1 MIYILKLSTVKMEA
15 NLSQWHEGRPVDTES
30 LRPTRM
36 TERIQSKKISFLKK
50 PQQPEKDIICPQNVN
65 LD

>member
-1 MIYILKLSTVKMEA
+1 MEA